1 MESAGQI
8 MAALAA
14 AGHEAYIVGGAVRDI
29 MRGAQPVDI
38 DIATSAIPD
47 EIVMIASRRGW
58 KAITIGAAFGVVAV
72 VADGR
77 NYEIATFRSERYGA
91 DSHRPEAVR
100 LGVSLREDLA
110 RRDFTI
116 NAMAMDA
123 DGRVIDLFGGQQ
135 DLAARLIRA
144 VGNPHER
151 FAEDGLRMFRAARF
165 AARFGFTLENGT
177 LDAISANLGR
187 INGLSVERV
196 QAEIGKTLMAD
207 FASQGLAI
215 LLQAGL
221 LGATCQAKEQGQAH
235 AVPILP
241 ELAHLNGLSQNPK
254 YHLHDAWQHTLAAV
268 DLTPPT
274 AVLRWAALLHD
285 VAKGWPG
292 VRTINREGQPS
303 DPGHDKA
310 GAEAAAA
317 ILGRLRVERQVL
329 EQVVW
334 LIRHHL
340 VFPPAECKT
349 VLKWLKRLAGGF
361 KSSSQ
366 FGAALEQLFA
376 LHQADRLAGHTQP
389 DIDGLEAVQSIA
401 SSILME
407 IPFFPAQ
414 LKLRGQE
421 ISSKIGGGLEV
432 GRFQQNLLARIQA
445 GQLSNTH
452 AALVAALDA
461 RARRMLLKQQDCF

>member
-1 MESAGQI
+1 MKAAGQI

-29 MRGAQPVDI
+29 LRGVQPADI
-38 DIATSAIPD
+38 DIATSANPD
-47 EIVMIASRRGW
+47 EIVSIASCRGW
-58 KAITIGAAFGVVAV
+58 KAITVGAAFGVVAV
-72 VADGR
+72 FVDGC
-77 NYEIATFRSERYGA
+77 NYELATFRSEQYGA

-100 LGVSLREDLA
+100 LGVSLKEDLA

-116 NAMAMDA
+116 NAMAMAA

-135 DLAARLIRA
+135 DIAARLIRT

-165 AARFGFTLENGT
+165 AARFGFTLESGA
-177 LDAISANLGR
+177 LGAISANLGR

-196 QAEIGKTLMAD
+196 QAEIRKTLLAD
-207 FASQGLAI
+207 FPSQGLVI
-215 LLQAGL
+215 LLKTGL
-221 LGATCQAKEQGQAH
+221 LGAACQAKEQGKAQ
-235 AVPILP
+235 AVPVLP
-241 ELAHLNGLSQNPK
+241 ELVHLNELPQNPK
-254 YHLHDAWQHTLAAV
+254 YHLYDAWQHTLAAV
-268 DLTPPT
+268 DQIPPD

-329 EQVVW
+329 ERVVW

-340 VFPPAECKT
+340 VFPPAERKA
-349 VLKWLKRLAGGF
+349 VLKWLKRLSGDF
-361 KSSSQ
+361 KNSSQ
-366 FGAALEQLFA
+366 FAAALEQLFA

-401 SSILME
+401 GSLLLE
-407 IPFFPAQ
+407 IPFFSAQ
-414 LKLRGQE
+414 LALRGQE
-421 ISSKIGGGLEV
+421 IASRLGGGLEV
-432 GRFQQNLLARIQA
+432 GRFQQNLLVRIQA
-445 GQLSNTH
+445 GELSNTQ
-452 AALVAALDA
+452 AALGAALDA
-461 RARRMLLKQQDCF
+461 RVRRMLLKQPECF